1 MAPHLSPPVCG
12 DKECFEEAIML
23 SEESPKA
30 KEAPEE
36 EYKEPNWS
44 PSHWFKML
52 AEELHWSFVFGVVT
66 VYGISQGFGGGVSR
80 VASDY
85 YWKDVQRVQPS
96 AAQVYQGI
104 TNIPWIIKPVW
115 GILTDVL
122 PVAGYKRRPYF
133 IFAGLLGVVSML
145 TLSLHDKLHVV
156 FAVVAMTAGSAG
168 VAIADVTI
176 DACVAQNSI
185 THSSLASDMQSLCGL
200 SSSIGGLLG
209 FAISGL
215 LVHAIGSQGV
225 LGLLSIPSALV
236 LTVGILLKETHIP
249 NFAYEQVYQKFLQAS
264 QTMWA
269 TLKCA
274 EVWRPCAYMFVSLA
288 LSLNIQEGMFYWYTD
303 TTSGLSFSEESIG
316 LIFSIGSVGSLLAVI
331 LYQNSLKDYPFR
343 GLLFW
348 SQILSSVSG
357 MLDLILILRLNL
369 KLGISNYF
377 FAVIDEGVSRLVGQ
391 LKWMPLL
398 VLSSKLCPTGI
409 EGTFFAFLMSVDN
422 AGLLTSSWGG
432 GLLLQMLKVTRT
444 EFRNLWVAILVRNIM
459 RLLPLSLLFLVPTSN
474 QNSTILPMEMLKENC
489 IIISNEAL
497 DEGGGDGI
505 ELASLVDKSYSC
517 VLPAKALIEN
527 EKIEVPESDVDDGE
541 LAKLIEKS

>member
-1 MAPHLSPPVCG
+1 MA
-12 DKECFEEAIML
+12 
-23 SEESPKA
+23 
-30 KEAPEE
+30 
-36 EYKEPNWS
+36 
-44 PSHWFKML
+44 L
-52 AEELHWSFVFGVVT
+52 AR
-66 VYGISQGFGGGVSR
+66 VSG
-80 VASDY
+80 
-85 YWKDVQRVQPS
+85 
-96 AAQVYQGI
+96 AACREWRRI
-104 TNIPWIIKPVW
+104 TT
-115 GILTDVL
+115 GRMFR
-122 PVAGYKRRPYF
+122 GCSRRPRRCIRGSPTF
-133 IFAGLLGVVSML
+133 PGSLSLFGASSPMFCPWPDTRGARISFSQAIHMNVTLCLLGVVSML